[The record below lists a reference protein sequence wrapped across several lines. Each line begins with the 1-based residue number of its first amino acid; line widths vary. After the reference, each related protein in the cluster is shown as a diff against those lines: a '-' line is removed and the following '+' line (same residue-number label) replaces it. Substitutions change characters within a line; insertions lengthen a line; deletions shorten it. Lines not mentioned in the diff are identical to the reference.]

1 MERKGKELLREL
13 LKDADDFATFK
24 RIECP
29 PIYLL
34 GGSACIL
41 GGYLE
46 RATFDLDF
54 IDIGYKASAGK
65 VFRLFDRFD
74 MLDPCVTPVAEG
86 FEQRATLLDGFTTLR
101 YYVLSRED
109 IVVSKLGRYD
119 EKDRQDI
126 EHLMG
131 ACDRALVD
139 KLICSVMARE
149 NFSERVKEAF
159 ARNVALF
166 KEQHN
171 V

>member
-1 MERKGKELLREL
+1 MKGGVAMERKGKELLREL

-24 RIECP
+24 RIACP

-74 MLDPCVTPVAEG
+74 MLDLYVTPVAEG
-86 FEQRATLLDGFTTLR
+86 FEQRAALLEGFSTTPQRECPLLQLR
-101 YYVLSRED
+101 GESLDFDLVL
-109 IVVSKLGRYD
+109 
-119 EKDRQDI
+119 
-126 EHLMG
+126 
-131 ACDRALVD
+131 
-139 KLICSVMARE
+139 LINC
-149 NFSERVKEAF
+149 
-159 ARNVALF
+159 L
-166 KEQHN
+166 
-171 V
+171 